1 MPVTLLSLRLAKG
14 LVQLS
19 VVNTAL
25 HEYAYYHDR
34 YHARIIDLSVAC
46 LDLAWVMPR
55 PSLGLTQIALR
66 PPASQ
71 ERRPVEAVLALASI
85 GAPM

>member
-46 LDLAWVMPR
+46 LDLAWIM
-55 PSLGLTQIALR
+55 PSLGPAQTALR